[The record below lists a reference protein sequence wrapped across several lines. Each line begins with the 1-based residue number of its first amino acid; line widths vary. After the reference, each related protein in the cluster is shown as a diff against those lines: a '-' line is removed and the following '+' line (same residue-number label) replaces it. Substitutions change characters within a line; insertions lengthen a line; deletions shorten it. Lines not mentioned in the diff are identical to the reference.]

1 MSVTLAFFRRQA
13 DRVTRCVERGTTI
26 RDHDKGGSSDELK
39 AGSLGYVDGA
49 ASLVPDADVYLSDV
63 KPTCSRCA

>member
-1 MSVTLAFFRRQA
+1 MSVTLAFSRRQA
-13 DRVTRCVERGTTI
+13 DRVTRCVERGTI
-26 RDHDKGGSSDELK
+26 RDHDKGGSSGELK